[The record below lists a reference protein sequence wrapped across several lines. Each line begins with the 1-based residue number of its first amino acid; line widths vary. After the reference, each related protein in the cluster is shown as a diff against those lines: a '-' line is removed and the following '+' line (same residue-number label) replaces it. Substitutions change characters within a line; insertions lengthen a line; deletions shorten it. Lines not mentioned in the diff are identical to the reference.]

1 MTQMM
6 LHKTDIHTYLPDTAL
21 SAYFRHAGDMLADE
35 YALLGAVTRSIL
47 ASDGYITH
55 KAIIRQLIVALES
68 TDDVVTIDIIRKTL
82 EIVVD
87 HTTDD
92 I

>member
-1 MTQMM
+1 MNQMM
-6 LHKTDIHTYLPDTAL
+6 LQKTDIHAYLPDTAL
-21 SAYFRHAGDMLADE
+21 SAYFRNAGDMLAE
-35 YALLGAVTRSIL
+35 ESALLGAVVRSIL
-47 ASDGYITH
+47 ASGSPLTN
-55 KAIIRQLIVALES
+55 KAIILKLIDALES
-68 TDDVVTIDIIRKTL
+68 IDDVVTSDIIRKTL